1 MIRRVYRELR
11 NTYYRF
17 LTCLSPELNTKA
29 RYRQFF
35 GKKLDLDNPQTFEE
49 KLLYLKIKNYIHNP
63 TVIQCADKVAVREY
77 VSKNGYGH
85 LLNDVIGVY
94 DRVEDIPWQQLPD
107 QFALKWNFGATYNII
122 CDDKSQLDISEAQK
136 LLKRWGKQK
145 YWLDYSEMQYK
156 YCPKQIICEKY
167 LDTKQGFLPYDYK
180 LYCFN
185 GKVKA
190 ILFIMDRDN
199 NKKGGFFSPEWTY
212 LGPAS
217 KDYRGFDITPEKPY
231 SLDVMLECAEV
242 LAKGFP
248 FVRVDFYQCGD
259 RAIFGEM
266 TFTPAG
272 GIHLS
277 QINIEGKPMGTLL
290 DISDIRKNK

>member
-1 MIRRVYRELR
+1 MIRKAYRKLR
-11 NTYYRF
+11 NKYYRF
-17 LTCLSPELNTKA
+17 LTYLSPELNTKA

-35 GKKLDLDNPQTFEE
+35 GKKLDLNNPHTFEE
-49 KLLYLKIKNYIHNP
+49 KLLYLKIKNYIRNP
-63 TVIQCADKVAVREY
+63 VVIQCADKVAVREY
-77 VSKNGYGH
+77 VLNNGYGH

-94 DRVEDIPWQQLPD
+94 DRVEDIPWEQLPD

-122 CDDKSQLDISEAQK
+122 CNDKTKLNIPETKK
-136 LLKRWGKQK
+136 LLKQWGKQK

-156 YCPKQIICEKY
+156 YCPKKIICEKY

-180 LYCFN
+180 LYCFS

-190 ILFIMDRDN
+190 ILFIMDRNN
-199 NKKGGFFSPEWTY
+199 NKKGGFFSPDWTY

-217 KDYRGFDITPEKPY
+217 KDYKGFDNYPEKPY
-231 SLDVMLECAEV
+231 SLDVMIECAEA

-248 FVRVDFYQCGD
+248 FVRVDFYQC
-259 RAIFGEM
+259 REKAIFGEM

-277 QINIEGKPMGTLL
+277 QIDIEGKSMGELL
-290 DISDIRKNK
+290 DISDIRNKT